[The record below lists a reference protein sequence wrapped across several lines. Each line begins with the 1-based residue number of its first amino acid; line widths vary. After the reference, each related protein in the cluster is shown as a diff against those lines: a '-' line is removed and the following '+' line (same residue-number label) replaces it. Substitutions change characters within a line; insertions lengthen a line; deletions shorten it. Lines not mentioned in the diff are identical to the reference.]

1 PYVKLF
7 FGVLASGYS
16 SAKQLAYLANAFKA
30 IRIATED
37 GDSKTGILPVGQSQ
51 GLIHDVPTIA
61 ELFERIV
68 KEAKA
73 AQAKVNA
80 ALD

>member
-1 PYVKLF
+1 
-7 FGVLASGYS
+7 
-16 SAKQLAYLANAFKA
+16 
-30 IRIATED
+30 
-37 GDSKTGILPVGQSQ
+37 
-51 GLIHDVPTIA
+51 LIHDVPTIA